1 MSLYQRTKRKSIILF
16 AILYILFV
24 ARTFLQFP
32 FIELLFWLPSASSTD
47 VDKSFM
53 LSLLYA
59 VIGIV
64 SVFVFYALSAVFV
77 ILLMAGFS
85 GFGSKS
91 VPSSPYENP
100 PQYWEIHTPEEHR
113 DNIYTRFL
121 LLSVYPL
128 LLGLPLFPWLS
139 SYQFVV
145 LSVAMMVPV
154 LRANNFM
161 LYYIHRELF
170 PLWFWV
176 FGQIAICAVFWL
188 QTAHLVLD
196 ILAWGLFFVLV
207 VNLVVFHFLKQ
218 RLDTHL
224 IPLKIER
231 ENKDFSEK

>member
-16 AILYILFV
+16 VILYLLFA

-32 FIELLFWLPSASSTD
+32 FIELLFWFPSADTD
-47 VDKSFM
+47 KPFM
-53 LSLLYA
+53 LILYA
-59 VIGIV
+59 VTGIV
-64 SVFVFYALSAVFV
+64 STLVFYALSAVFV

-85 GFGSKS
+85 GFGSKP

-100 PQYWEIHTPEEHR
+100 PKYWRIHTPEEHR

-121 LLSVYPL
+121 LFSVYPL

-145 LSVAMMVPV
+145 LSVAMMIPAF
-154 LRANNFM
+154 RANDFA

-170 PLWFWV
+170 SLWFWV
-176 FGQIAICAVFWL
+176 SGQIAICAVFWV
-188 QTAHLVLD
+188 QAAHWVLD

-224 IPLKIER
+224 IPLKMER
-231 ENKDFSEK
+231 ENKDFSG